1 MVERDGEISM
11 PTDVVTSEW
20 GYIGKMPA
28 KGDFV
33 KGGLSQAF
41 CDRWH
46 DWLQAVVAVSKEQLG
61 EKWCDY
67 FLTSP
72 IWHFALDVSYL
83 EDSTYVGT
91 LIPSVDSSGRYFF
104 FTVVQPVPGKAT
116 NYWIHSDWTQES
128 QELALAVLEDD
139 FVFESWNRN
148 LKKSALLLNVSMEDP
163 EVKTLY
169 KSALSTV
176 FSYPDNLKVRS
187 LLNYFVNEQQTT
199 PCYWWTEGSE
209 HIESCMFVTTGLPAI
224 GQFSA
229 MLDGLWQKWNW

>member
-1 MVERDGEISM
+1 MSK
-11 PTDVVTSEW
+11 DVITSQW
-20 GYIGKMPA
+20 GYIGKVPA

-41 CDRWH
+41 CNRWH
-46 DWLQAVVAVSKEQLG
+46 DWLQAVVAVSREQLG
-61 EKWCDY
+61 EKWSNY
-67 FLTSP
+67 FLTAP

-91 LIPSVDSSGRYFF
+91 LIPSVDSCGRYFF
-104 FTVVQPVPGKAT
+104 FTVVQAVPGKAT
-116 NYWIHSDWTQES
+116 QYWIHSDWTQES
-128 QELALAVLEDD
+128 QALALAVLEDD
-139 FVFESWNRN
+139 FVFELWNQN
-148 LKKSALLLNVSMEDP
+148 LKESTQLLNACGKEQE
-163 EVKTLY
+163 EVEALY

-176 FSYPDNLKVRS
+176 LSHPDKEKAGA
-187 LLNYFVNEQQTT
+187 LLNYFVNEQQSP

-209 HIESCMFVTTGLPAI
+209 HIEPCMFISKGLPAI

>member
-1 MVERDGEISM
+1 MSADSVASH
-11 PTDVVTSEW
+11 W

-33 KGGLSQAF
+33 KDGLSQTF
-41 CDRWH
+41 CNRWY
-46 DWLQAVVAVSKEQLG
+46 DWLQAVIAVSKEQLD
-61 EKWCDY
+61 EEWNNY
-67 FLTSP
+67 FLTAP
-72 IWHFALDVSYL
+72 VWHFSLDVSYL

-104 FTVVQPVPGKAT
+104 FTVAQAVPGKAT
-116 NYWIHSDWTQES
+116 QYWVHNEWTQES

-139 FVFESWNRN
+139 FRFDTWQAKIKQKESD
-148 LKKSALLLNVSMEDP
+148 SLLLNVPVEDQKV
-163 EVKTLY
+163 ELLY
-169 KSALSTV
+169 ESPLSQVFSTINREKGSALLS
-176 FSYPDNLKVRS
+176 
-187 LLNYFVNEQQTT
+187 YFVNEQRKT

-209 HIESCMFVTTGLPAI
+209 HIEPCMFISNGLPSI

>member
-1 MVERDGEISM
+1 MS
-11 PTDVVTSEW
+11 TDAVTSHW

-33 KGGLSQAF
+33 KGGLSQTF
-41 CDRWH
+41 CDRWY
-46 DWLQAVVAVSKEQLG
+46 DWLQAVIAVSKEQLG
-61 EKWCDY
+61 ESWNNY
-67 FLTSP
+67 FLTAP
-72 IWHFALDVSYL
+72 VWHFALDVSYL

-104 FTVVQPVPGKAT
+104 FSVVQAVPGTAT
-116 NYWIHSDWTQES
+116 QYWIHNDWTQES

-139 FVFESWNRN
+139 FLFDKWHQKMKQKESNG
-148 LKKSALLLNVSMEDP
+148 LLLNVPVEEQQAEPLYES
-163 EVKTLY
+163 TLTTVFNNLHDG
-169 KSALSTV
+169 KGSAL
-176 FSYPDNLKVRS
+176 
-187 LLNYFVNEQQTT
+187 LNHFVTEQKKT

-209 HIESCMFVTTGLPAI
+209 HIEPCMFISKGLPGI